1 MAGAPHQNPTV
12 GGTGKPA
19 PPTHPLVRR
28 VTIAVTVL
36 FLSVFIVVPVVNV
49 FSQALSKGF
58 DAYAGVF
65 YAASP
70 PEGAKLSPAERR
82 KLSSDRS
89 QAEKT
94 WSSIRLTMGIA
105 AVVVPLNIVF
115 GLAAAWSVTKFRFK
129 GRSLLITLIDL
140 PFSVSPVIAGLI
152 FVLLLGRSGVF
163 GPWASN
169 LTWPDPFSLHW
180 RGFAHEWWPFAFTQ
194 SFTGII
200 FTPLAIALATIFVT
214 FPFVARS
221 LIPLMDSQGSDEEV
235 AALSLG
241 ASGWRT
247 FRTVTL
253 PNVKW
258 ALLYGVILCTAR
270 VFGEFGAVSVVS
282 GHTDAN
288 DTMPLR
294 IEKLWNEYNNQAAF
308 TVASLLALLAVV
320 TLVVQVLV
328 ERKTGKAAM
337 TEVEGVDMP

>member
-1 MAGAPHQNPTV
+1 
-12 GGTGKPA
+12 
-19 PPTHPLVRR
+19 
-28 VTIAVTVL
+28 
-36 FLSVFIVVPVVNV
+36 
-49 FSQALSKGF
+49 
-58 DAYAGVF
+58 
-65 YAASP
+65 
-70 PEGAKLSPAERR
+70 
-82 KLSSDRS
+82 
-89 QAEKT
+89 
-94 WSSIRLTMGIA
+94 
-105 AVVVPLNIVF
+105 
-115 GLAAAWSVTKFRFK
+115 
-129 GRSLLITLIDL
+129 LITLIDL

-180 RGFAHEWWPFAFTQ
+180 RGFAHEWWPFVFTQ
-194 SFTGII
+194 NFTGII
-200 FTPLAIALATIFVT
+200 FTPLAIALASIFVT

-337 TEVEGVDMP
+337 TEVEGVDTP

>member
-1 MAGAPHQNPTV
+1 MAKTPRQNLTI
-12 GGTGKPA
+12 GGTGKPP

-28 VTIAVTVL
+28 VAIAVTVI
-36 FLSVFIVVPVVNV
+36 FLTVFIVIPVVNV

-65 YAASP
+65 YAASQP
-70 PEGAKLSPAERR
+70 VGTPLTPAERR
-82 KLSSDRS
+82 KLASDRS

-94 WSSIRLTMGIA
+94 WSSIRLSTGIA

-163 GPWASN
+163 GAWASDWI
-169 LTWPDPFSLHW
+169 WPDPFSLHW
-180 RGFAHEWWPFAFTQ
+180 RGFAQDWWPFEFTQ

-200 FTPLAIALATIFVT
+200 FTPLAIALASIFVT

-221 LIPLMDSQGSDEEV
+221 LIPLMESQGSDEEV

-308 TVASLLALLAVV
+308 SVASLLALLAVV
-320 TLVVQVLV
+320 TLVVQLLV
-328 ERKTGKAAM
+328 ERKTGKAAIA
-337 TEVEGVDMP
+337 EVEGEGTP